1 MPSSYAHYRLGQA
14 VRSHLKGQE
23 RETVEASPELFLT
36 GLHGPDILF
45 YYKPLS
51 SNPVN
56 QVGYGMHDKAGR
68 IFFEK
73 AARIVKEH
81 SENPAYLSYVY
92 GFICHFALDESCH
105 GYVNDRMKESGI
117 SHTELEVE
125 FDRMLL
131 VKDGLDP
138 LRQRLTGHIIPS
150 AENAEVIQS
159 FYDGVDTM
167 QVQKAMEGMI
177 LYDKILIAPSWF
189 KRMPLAII
197 LKIVGMSG
205 HMVNYRP
212 NPLCEKSNQKLWEL
226 YQKGEE
232 LAVTLIEEY
241 QNYLEGNAS
250 LNEIYAYTFGS
261 QLPEMGGQTDEK

>member
-14 VRSHLKGQE
+14 VRSRLEGQE
-23 RETVEASPELFLT
+23 RETVEDFPELFLT

-56 QVGYGMHDKAGR
+56 QVGYGMHEKAGR

-73 AARIVKEH
+73 AVKIVKEH
-81 SENPAYLSYVY
+81 SDTPAYLSYVY
-92 GFICHFALDESCH
+92 GFICHFALDVSCH
-105 GYVNDRMKESGI
+105 GYVNDRMRESGI

-125 FDRMLL
+125 FDRMLM

-138 LRQRLTGHIIPS
+138 IRQRLTGHIVPS
-150 AENAEVIQS
+150 VKNAEVIQS
-159 FYDGVDTM
+159 FYDGVDAG

-177 LYDKILIAPSWF
+177 LYDKILVAPYWF
-189 KRMPLAII
+189 KRIPLAVI

-205 HMVNYRP
+205 HMVNYKP
-212 NPLCEKSNQKLWEL
+212 NPLCEESNQKLWEL
-226 YQKGEE
+226 YQEGEE
-232 LAVTLIEEY
+232 LALKLIEEY
-241 QNYLEGNAS
+241 KGYLEGGVS
-250 LNEIYAYTFGS
+250 LNEKYAYNFSS
-261 QLPEMGGQTDEK
+261 QLEER

>member
-1 MPSSYAHYRLGQA
+1 MPSSYAHFRLGQA
-14 VRSHLKGQE
+14 VRSRLTEQIK
-23 RETVEASPELFLT
+23 ETVEAFPELFLT

-73 AARIVKEH
+73 AAKIIKEH

-92 GFICHFALDESCH
+92 GFICHFALDVSCH
-105 GYVNDRMKESGI
+105 GYVNDRMRESGI

-125 FDRMLL
+125 FDRMLM

-138 LRQRLTGHIIPS
+138 IRQRLTGHIVPS
-150 AENAEVIQS
+150 AENAQVIQS
-159 FYDGVDTM
+159 FYDGVDVM

-177 LYDKILIAPSWF
+177 LYDKILLAPSWF
-189 KRMPLAII
+189 KRIPLAVI

-205 HMVNYRP
+205 HMVSYRP
-212 NPLCEKSNQKLWEL
+212 NPLCEESNQKLWEL

-241 QNYLEGNAS
+241 QEYLKGNAI
-250 LNEIYAYTFGS
+250 LNEMYTYNFGS
-261 QLPEMGGQTDEK
+261 QLAES